1 MGQYIGAR
9 YVPRFMGTFDPTQ
22 AYENLDVVDN
32 GLGTSYISRTMT
44 PPGTSLTD
52 TTYWALYGASNG
64 AIINLQNQIGDLSD
78 LATTDQ
84 SNLVNA
90 INELDSENQALAN
103 KTIHQYNTIADMIA
117 DQNLSADNVA
127 YCKGYYAINDMG
139 GAFYNISANSSG
151 FYQTLSNGLYANLII
166 ESVMTPEQFGAKG
179 DGIADDTVAI
189 NNALTYANNVKF
201 ENNYKVDTASADAYH
216 VYIDVPSNRT
226 LSGNGTIEV
235 AANSYD
241 QYAIFGMIVESA
253 TPKTNITFDGLTI
266 IGDKS
271 THTGNTGEWGFGIA
285 IYGANNITIRNCKIS
300 DCWGDG
306 IYAGR
311 YGTDTN
317 NPHDIKICGN
327 ILDGCRRNNISVVSC
342 ERVLIDGN
350 SLLNANGT
358 SPQAG
363 IDIEPDQNTIDL
375 IDDVVISNNIVKDNT
390 GYGINVAY
398 TDIHGT
404 TFNTR
409 NVKII
414 GNDISGAGC
423 IGSFIQN
430 AVSGQGAA
438 NTNLVIANN
447 IYHDLMIFI
456 ICDGTD
462 CLIDN
467 NIFRNSATSTIS
479 NCLRA
484 NDGLGGHYV
493 ISNNVIENC
502 WGVQQIAKFNN
513 CRLDFINNVLSE
525 CDAPVT
531 LQINGKAYV
540 KNNVMKKYET
550 AREVVV
556 IQNLSVSEAVCISD
570 NVVCERNSPNT
581 SLVFVQ
587 WAAASPDPTKTAV
600 SNNIVECTTFGTET
614 TYYGG
619 NNFMN
624 GVAV

>member
-1 MGQYIGAR
+1 MQYVGAR
-9 YVPRFMGTFDPTQ
+9 YVPKFMGLYDATQ
-22 AYENLDVVDN
+22 AYEALCVVDN
-32 GLGTSYISRTMT
+32 GMGTSYITKVPAPAGT
-44 PPGTSLTD
+44 PLTD
-52 TTYWALYGASNG
+52 TDYYAIYGASSG
-64 AIINLQNQIGDLSD
+64 AIINLQNQVDALKAGKVYSVDNISD
-78 LATTDQ
+78 LL
-84 SNLVNA
+84 S
-90 INELDSENQALAN
+90 LDCNDGEC
-103 KTIHQYNTIADMIA
+103 
-117 DQNLSADNVA
+117 A
-127 YCKGYYAINDMG
+127 YVKGYYSIDDG
-139 GAFYNISANSSG
+139 GAAFYAISSVAFG
-151 FYQTLSNGLYANLII
+151 FNHALNNGLYANIII
-166 ESVMTPEQFGAKG
+166 ESVMRPEQFGAKG
-179 DGIADDTVAI
+179 DGIADDTAAI
-189 NNALTYANNVKF
+189 NDALAYAKNVKF
-201 ENNYKVDTASADAYH
+201 ENHYKVDTASADAYH

-235 AANSYD
+235 GANSYD

-271 THTGNTGEWGFGIA
+271 AHTGTTGEWGFGIA
-285 IYGANNITIRNCKIS
+285 IYGANNITVRNCKIS
-300 DCWGDG
+300 NCWGDG
-306 IYAGR
+306 IYVGR

-327 ILDGCRRNNISVVSC
+327 VVDGCRRNNVSVVSC
-342 ERVLIDGN
+342 ERILIDGN
-350 SLLNANGT
+350 SLLNASGT
-358 SPQAG
+358 SPQGG
-363 IDIEPDQNTIDL
+363 IDIEPDHNTTDL
-375 IDDVVISNNIVKDNT
+375 IDDAVISNNIVKDNA

-414 GNDISGAGC
+414 GNDISGASC

-430 AVSGQGAA
+430 IVSGQGAA

-447 IYHDLMIFI
+447 IYHDLMFFI
-456 ICDGTD
+456 MCEGVE

-467 NIFRNSATSTIS
+467 NIFRNSATSSITS
-479 NCLRA
+479 CLRA

-493 ISNNVIENC
+493 ISNNLFENC
-502 WGVQQIAKFNN
+502 WGLQHICRLNN

-525 CDAPVT
+525 CDAPAT
-531 LQINGKAYV
+531 LRFDGNAYI

-556 IQNLSVSEAVCISD
+556 IQNMSVNDPVVISD
-570 NVVCERNSPNT
+570 NVVCERSSPNA
-581 SLVFVQ
+581 SLIFVQ
-587 WAAASPDPTKTAV
+587 WAGVSPDATKTAV

-624 GVAV
+624 GAAV